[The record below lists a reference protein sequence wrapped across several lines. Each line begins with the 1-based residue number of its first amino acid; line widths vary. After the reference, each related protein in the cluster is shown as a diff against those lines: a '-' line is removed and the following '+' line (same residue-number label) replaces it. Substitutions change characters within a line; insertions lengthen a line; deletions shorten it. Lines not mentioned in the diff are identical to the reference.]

1 MRSALGSPPSGS
13 AFAVDHGGSGL
24 AGVFPIPTP
33 LLTWTCAGPVFEYAL
48 RSAIC
53 GGLQLGA
60 WPRMGVE
67 WAFLAP
73 ETEQTGERAGEGTGE
88 GPGEGA
94 GDGAELLRGRL
105 TVPAFDAGRLAGAA
119 ANGSRWIVRRRA
131 RRILGTVDEWA
142 EGDTEVVAA
151 LARGRR
157 GVSPGSRLADDLL
170 LTSARL
176 RDVAFRVWSH
186 HAHVSS
192 AEWALSGD
200 TSSEALARHLTGCGA
215 LPLWGRGDSRGE
227 DEGDAA
233 KAVRGE
239 VRARSAPFADAL
251 CRAFGEL
258 RLLVDELAAR
268 AEAAGILP
276 NAGAI
281 ESTDWNALPELVGA
295 LPDVPA

>member
-1 MRSALGSPPSGS
+1 MDAPRTQSAFGSLASGS
-13 AFAVDHGGSGL
+13 ARSVGDRESGL

-60 WPRMGVE
+60 WPRMGAE

-73 ETEQTGERAGEGTGE
+73 EPQHG
-88 GPGEGA
+88 GEGA
-94 GDGAELLRGRL
+94 GGGASGGTGLLRGGL
-105 TVPAFDAGRLAGAA
+105 TVPDFDTGRLAATV
-119 ANGSRWIVRRRA
+119 ANASRWMVRRRA

-157 GVSPGSRLADDLL
+157 DVPPGSRLADDLL

-200 TSSEALARHLTGCGA
+200 TSSEALTRHLTGCGA
-215 LPLWGRGDSRGE
+215 LPLWGRVDSPGE
-227 DEGDAA
+227 DGSDVAR
-233 KAVRGE
+233 AVRGE
-239 VRARSAPFADAL
+239 VRAHSAPFAEAL
-251 CRAFGEL
+251 RRAFGEL

-268 AEAAGILP
+268 AMAVGILP
-276 NAGAI
+276 DPGAI

-295 LPDVPA
+295 LPDVPV

>member
-1 MRSALGSPPSGS
+1 MDAPQTQSAFGSPASGS
-13 AFAVDHGGSGL
+13 ARSVGDRESGL

-60 WPRMGVE
+60 WPRMGAE

-73 ETEQTGERAGEGTGE
+73 EPEHA
-88 GPGEGA
+88 GEGA
-94 GDGAELLRGRL
+94 GGGAGGGAGLLRGGL
-105 TVPAFDAGRLAGAA
+105 TVPDFDTGRLAAAA
-119 ANGSRWIVRRRA
+119 ANGSRWMVRRRA
-131 RRILGTVDEWA
+131 RRILGTVDEWV

-157 GVSPGSRLADDLL
+157 DVSPGSRLADDLL

-215 LPLWGRGDSRGE
+215 LPLWGRDDSPGE
-227 DEGDAA
+227 DGSDAA

-239 VRARSAPFADAL
+239 VRARSAPFAEAL
-251 CRAFGEL
+251 RRAFGEL

-268 AEAAGILP
+268 AMAAGILP
-276 NAGAI
+276 DPGAI

-295 LPDVPA
+295 LPDVPV